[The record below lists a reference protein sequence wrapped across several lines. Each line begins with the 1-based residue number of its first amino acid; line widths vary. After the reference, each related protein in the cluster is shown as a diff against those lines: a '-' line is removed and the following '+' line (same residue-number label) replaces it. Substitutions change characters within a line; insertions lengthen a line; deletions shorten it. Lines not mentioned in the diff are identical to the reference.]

1 MLRYNIKSEAVMS
14 SSRVVVRFLGIAA
27 AAGLGSM
34 SALAQESDSAVLEEV
49 VVTADR
55 EQAETKGYQTR
66 RSASATKTDTPLEE
80 VPQAISVIPATV
92 LDDLDSP
99 RIEKALDYA
108 GGVARQ
114 NDFGGLT
121 MYEYSIRGLTTS
133 EFYKDGFSVN
143 RGYMNPQDPSNVERI
158 DVLKGP
164 ASSLYGRGDPGGT
177 INIVSKRPQNDQFA
191 RLDLSAGRWDRYRSS
206 LDVNTPLDDEGT
218 MLYRMNLAVEDN
230 KSFRDYRSS
239 ERQFFAPAFSWE
251 LTPQT
256 RLLVQAEVIRSSQVF
271 DRGVVAP
278 NDRLG
283 SVARSDFFGEP
294 RDGEIDNNNE
304 SLQAEIE
311 HDLNASWTVRL
322 ASHYKQGRLS
332 GGATEASRLLDDGRT
347 LNREYRYRAY
357 DWQDSIT
364 QLELRGQVYTG
375 DIEHN
380 LLIGTEYERYAKN
393 EAVLRTPATS
403 AIDIFE
409 PVYGQP
415 RLPFS
420 VGPGGRSTE
429 RHELV
434 YSRSLNLQDQMRF
447 SEKLFGVIGARY
459 DHYEHRLDN
468 EVAGT
473 RVEQTHEKIT
483 PRIGAL
489 YQFTPEV
496 AVFANASQSF
506 KPNTGAPRPGTG
518 TSFDPEEGVGY
529 EAGFKFDLLD
539 SRLGMTIAAFHLTKE
554 NVLTADPLDSTYQI
568 AAGEV
573 RSRGIDLQLTGQ
585 LTDEV
590 RVIGAYAYVD
600 AEVTEDNTLARGSR
614 LLNVPKHSGSLLG
627 VYEFLD
633 GSLRG
638 LELGGGINYVGN
650 RSGNVADSG
659 FELPGYTTVD
669 LLARYK
675 ATQDLTVGVNLN
687 NAFDRTYYERSYS
700 NLWVM
705 PGEPRNLSL
714 SLSLNL

>member
-1 MLRYNIKSEAVMS
+1 MS
-14 SSRVVVRFLGIAA
+14 SKRGVAKLLGIAA

-34 SALAQESDSAVLEEV
+34 PVLAQESGSAVLEEV

-55 EQAETKGYQTR
+55 EQSEVDGYRTR
-66 RSASATKTDTPLEE
+66 RSASATKTDTPLGE
-80 VPQAISVIPATV
+80 VPQAVSVIPASV
-92 LDDLDSP
+92 LEDLDSP
-99 RIEKALDYA
+99 RIEKTLDYA

-143 RGYMNPQDPSNVERI
+143 RGYMNPQDPSNVDRI

-191 RLDLSAGRWDRYRSS
+191 RIDLSAGRWDRYRGS
-206 LDVNTPLDDEGT
+206 LDVNTPLDDEGK
-218 MLYRMNLAVEDN
+218 MLYRMNLAVEDSN
-230 KSFRDYRSS
+230 SFRDYRSG
-239 ERQFFAPAFSWE
+239 ERQFLAPSFSWE
-251 LTPQT
+251 LTPRT
-256 RLLVQAEVIRSSQVF
+256 RLLVQAEVIRNSQVF

-278 NDRLG
+278 NDHLG
-283 SVARSDFFGEP
+283 SVSRSDFVGEP
-294 RDGEIDNNNE
+294 GDGEIDNNNE
-304 SLQAEIE
+304 SLQAELE

-332 GGATEASRLLDDGRT
+332 GGATEASTLAADGRT
-347 LNREYRYRAY
+347 LNREYRYRDY
-357 DWQDSIT
+357 DWKDSIT
-364 QLELRGQVYTG
+364 QLELRGLVYTG

-380 LLIGTEYERYAKN
+380 LLIGTEYERYAKA
-393 EAVLRTPATS
+393 EQVLRTRPIS
-403 AIDIFE
+403 QIDIYE

-415 RLPFS
+415 RQPFS
-420 VGPGGRSTE
+420 VGPGGRSTD

-459 DHYEHRLDN
+459 DHFEHRLDN
-468 EVAGT
+468 EVSGT
-473 RVEQTHEKIT
+473 RVEQTHEKVT

-529 EAGFKFDLLD
+529 EAGFKLDLLD
-539 SRLGMTIAAFHLTKE
+539 NRLGMTIAAFHLTKE
-554 NVLTADPLDSTYQI
+554 NVLTADPVDSAYQI

-573 RSRGIDLQLTGQ
+573 RSRGIDLQVTGQ
-585 LTDEV
+585 LTDAI

-614 LLNVPKHSGSLLG
+614 LLNVPEHSGSVLG

-633 GSLRG
+633 GGLRG
-638 LELGGGINYVGN
+638 LELGGGVNYVGD

-675 ATQDLTVGVNLN
+675 ATEDLTLGVNLN

-700 NLWVM
+700 NVWVM

>member
-1 MLRYNIKSEAVMS
+1 MSRCRVPTRYI
-14 SSRVVVRFLGIAA
+14 GIAA
-27 AAGLGSM
+27 VTGLAS
-34 SALAQESDSAVLEEV
+34 LPTFAQENDTTVLDDV
-49 VVTADR
+49 FVMADQDGEGVR
-55 EQAETKGYQTR
+55 RYQAR
-66 RSASATKTDTPLEE
+66 RSGSATKTDTPLDE
-80 VPQAISVIPATV
+80 VPQAVSVIPATV
-92 LDDLDSP
+92 LDDLRSP

-177 INIVSKRPQNDQFA
+177 INIVSKRPQNDRFA
-191 RLDLSAGRWDRYRSS
+191 RLDLSAVRWDRYRSS
-206 LDVNTPLDDEGT
+206 LDVNTLLDDEGT

-251 LTPQT
+251 LSPQT

-278 NDRLG
+278 NDHLG
-283 SVARSDFFGEP
+283 SVSRSDFFGEP
-294 RDGEIDNNNE
+294 GDGEIDNNNE

-322 ASHYKQGRLS
+322 ASHYKQGRLN
-332 GGATEASRLLDDGRT
+332 GGATEASFLADDART
-347 LNREYRYRAY
+347 LNREYRYRDF

-364 QLELRGQVYTG
+364 QLELRGLVYTG

-380 LLIGTEYERYAKN
+380 LLIGTEYERYAKD
-393 EAVLRTPATS
+393 ERLMRTRPIST
-403 AIDIFE
+403 IDIRE

-415 RLPFS
+415 RPPFS
-420 VGPGGRSTE
+420 VGPGGRSTD

-434 YSRSLNLQDQMRF
+434 HSRSLNLQDQMRL

-468 EVAGT
+468 EVTGKRT
-473 RVEQTHEKIT
+473 EQTHEKIT

-489 YQFTPEV
+489 YQLTPEV
-496 AVFANASQSF
+496 GVFANASQSF

-539 SRLGMTIAAFHLTKE
+539 SRLGMTVAAFHLTKE
-554 NVLTADPLDSTYQI
+554 NVLTADPADSTYQI

-573 RSRGIDLQLTGQ
+573 RSRGLDLQLTGQ

-600 AEVTEDNTLARGSR
+600 AEVTKDNTLASGSR
-614 LLNVPKHSGSLLG
+614 LLNVPEHSGSLLG

-633 GSLRG
+633 GGLKG
-638 LELGGGINYVGN
+638 LELGGGVNYVGD

-675 ATQDLTVGVNLN
+675 ATQDLTLGVNLN

-700 NLWVM
+700 NVWVM

>member
-1 MLRYNIKSEAVMS
+1 MSRCRVPTRYI
-14 SSRVVVRFLGIAA
+14 GIAA
-27 AAGLGSM
+27 VTGLAS
-34 SALAQESDSAVLEEV
+34 LPTFAQENDTTVLDDV
-49 VVTADR
+49 FVMADQDGEGVR
-55 EQAETKGYQTR
+55 RYQAR
-66 RSASATKTDTPLEE
+66 RSGSATKTDTPLDE
-80 VPQAISVIPATV
+80 VPQAVSVIPATV
-92 LDDLDSP
+92 LDDLRSP

-177 INIVSKRPQNDQFA
+177 INIVSKRPQNDRFA

-206 LDVNTPLDDEGT
+206 LDVNTLLDDEGT
-218 MLYRMNLAVEDN
+218 MLYRLNLAVEDN

-251 LTPQT
+251 LSPQT

-278 NDRLG
+278 NDHLG
-283 SVARSDFFGEP
+283 SVSRSDFFGEP
-294 RDGEIDNNNE
+294 DDGEIDNNNE

-322 ASHYKQGRLS
+322 ASHYKQGRLN
-332 GGATEASRLLDDGRT
+332 GGATEASFLADEART
-347 LNREYRYRAY
+347 LNREYRYRDF

-364 QLELRGQVYTG
+364 QLELRGLVYTG

-380 LLIGTEYERYAKN
+380 LLIGTEYERYAKD
-393 EAVLRTPATS
+393 ERLMRTRPIST
-403 AIDIFE
+403 IDIRE

-415 RLPFS
+415 RPPFS
-420 VGPGGRSTE
+420 VGPGGRSTD

-434 YSRSLNLQDQMRF
+434 HSRSLNLQDQMRL

-468 EVAGT
+468 EVTGT
-473 RVEQTHEKIT
+473 RTEQTHEKIT

-489 YQFTPEV
+489 YQLTPEV
-496 AVFANASQSF
+496 GVFANASQSF

-539 SRLGMTIAAFHLTKE
+539 SRLGMTVAAFHLTKE
-554 NVLTADPLDSTYQI
+554 NVLTADPADSSYQI

-573 RSRGIDLQLTGQ
+573 RSRGLDLQLTGQ

-600 AEVTEDNTLARGSR
+600 AEVTKDNTLASGSR
-614 LLNVPKHSGSLLG
+614 LLNVPEHSGSLLG

-633 GSLRG
+633 GGLKG
-638 LELGGGINYVGN
+638 LELGGGVNYVGD

-675 ATQDLTVGVNLN
+675 ATQDLTLGVNLN

-700 NLWVM
+700 NVWVM
-705 PGEPRNLSL
+705 PGAPRNLSL

>member
-1 MLRYNIKSEAVMS
+1 
-14 SSRVVVRFLGIAA
+14 
-27 AAGLGSM
+27 M
-34 SALAQESDSAVLEEV
+34 SAFAQESDSAVLEEV

-55 EQAETKGYQTR
+55 EQVEAEGYRTR

-80 VPQAISVIPATV
+80 VPQAVSVIPATV
-92 LDDLDSP
+92 LEDLDSP

-191 RLDLSAGRWDRYRSS
+191 RLDLSAGRWDRYRGS
-206 LDVNTPLDDEGT
+206 LDVNTPLDDAGT
-218 MLYRMNLAVEDN
+218 MLCRMNLAVEDN

-278 NDRLG
+278 NDHLG
-283 SVARSDFFGEP
+283 SVSRSDFFGEP

-332 GGATEASRLLDDGRT
+332 GGATEASTLAADART
-347 LNREYRYRAY
+347 LNRFYRYRDY

-393 EAVLRTPATS
+393 EAVLRTPAS
-403 AIDIFE
+403 SQIDIYE

-420 VGPGGRSTE
+420 AGTD

-434 YSRSLNLQDQMRF
+434 YSHSLNLQDQMRF

-473 RVEQTHEKIT
+473 RVEQTHEKVT

-489 YQFTPEV
+489 YQLTPEV
-496 AVFANASQSF
+496 GVFANASQSF

-554 NVLTADPLDSTYQI
+554 NVLTADPVDSTYQI

-614 LLNVPKHSGSLLG
+614 LLNVPEHSGSLLG

-633 GSLRG
+633 GGLRG
-638 LELGGGINYVGN
+638 LELGGGVNYVGD

-659 FELPGYTTVD
+659 FELPAYTTVD

-675 ATQDLTVGVNLN
+675 ATQDLTLGVNLN
-687 NAFDRTYYERSYS
+687 NALDRTYYERSYS
-700 NLWVM
+700 NVWVM
-705 PGEPRNLSL
+705 PGEPRNLSV
-714 SLSLNL
+714 SLSLDL

>member
-1 MLRYNIKSEAVMS
+1 MSRCRVPTRYI
-14 SSRVVVRFLGIAA
+14 GIAA
-27 AAGLGSM
+27 VTGLAS
-34 SALAQESDSAVLEEV
+34 LPTFAQENDTTVLDDV
-49 VVTADR
+49 FVMADQDGEGVR
-55 EQAETKGYQTR
+55 RYQAR
-66 RSASATKTDTPLEE
+66 RSGSATKTDTPLDE
-80 VPQAISVIPATV
+80 VPQAVSVIPATV
-92 LDDLDSP
+92 LDDLRSP

-177 INIVSKRPQNDQFA
+177 INIVSKRPQNDRFA

-206 LDVNTPLDDEGT
+206 LDVNTLLDDEGT

-251 LTPQT
+251 LSPQT

-278 NDRLG
+278 NDHLG
-283 SVARSDFFGEP
+283 SVSRSDFFGEP
-294 RDGEIDNNNE
+294 DDGEIDNNNE

-322 ASHYKQGRLS
+322 ASHYKQGRLN
-332 GGATEASRLLDDGRT
+332 GGATEASFLADDART
-347 LNREYRYRAY
+347 LNREYRYRDF

-364 QLELRGQVYTG
+364 QLELRGLVYTG

-380 LLIGTEYERYAKN
+380 LLIGTEYERYAKD
-393 EAVLRTPATS
+393 ERLMRTRPIST
-403 AIDIFE
+403 IDIRE

-415 RLPFS
+415 RPLFS
-420 VGPGGRSTE
+420 VGPGGRSTD

-434 YSRSLNLQDQMRF
+434 HSRSLNLQDQMRL

-468 EVAGT
+468 EVTGT
-473 RVEQTHEKIT
+473 RTEQTHEKIT

-489 YQFTPEV
+489 YQLTPEV
-496 AVFANASQSF
+496 GVFANASQSF

-539 SRLGMTIAAFHLTKE
+539 SRLGMTVAAFHLTKE
-554 NVLTADPLDSTYQI
+554 NVLTADPADSTYQI

-600 AEVTEDNTLARGSR
+600 AEVTKDNTLASGSR
-614 LLNVPKHSGSLLG
+614 LLNVPEHSGSLLG

-633 GSLRG
+633 GGLKG
-638 LELGGGINYVGN
+638 LELGGGVNYVGD

-675 ATQDLTVGVNLN
+675 ATQDLTLGVNLN

-700 NLWVM
+700 NVWVM

>member
-1 MLRYNIKSEAVMS
+1 MSRCRVPTRYI
-14 SSRVVVRFLGIAA
+14 GIAA
-27 AAGLGSM
+27 VTGLAS
-34 SALAQESDSAVLEEV
+34 LPTFAQENDTTVLDDV
-49 VVTADR
+49 FVMADQDGEGVR
-55 EQAETKGYQTR
+55 RYQAR
-66 RSASATKTDTPLEE
+66 RSGSATKTDTPLDE
-80 VPQAISVIPATV
+80 VPQAVSVIPATV
-92 LDDLDSP
+92 LDDLRSP

-177 INIVSKRPQNDQFA
+177 INIVSKRPQNDRFA

-206 LDVNTPLDDEGT
+206 LDVNTLLDDEGT

-251 LTPQT
+251 LSPQT

-278 NDRLG
+278 NDHLG
-283 SVARSDFFGEP
+283 SVSRSDFFGEP
-294 RDGEIDNNNE
+294 DDGEIDNNNE

-311 HDLNASWTVRL
+311 QDLNASWTVRL
-322 ASHYKQGRLS
+322 ASHYKQGRLN
-332 GGATEASRLLDDGRT
+332 GGATEASFLADDART
-347 LNREYRYRAY
+347 LNREYRYRDF

-364 QLELRGQVYTG
+364 QLELRGLVYTG

-380 LLIGTEYERYAKN
+380 LLIGTEYERYAKD
-393 EAVLRTPATS
+393 ERLMRTRPIST
-403 AIDIFE
+403 IDIRE

-415 RLPFS
+415 RPPFS
-420 VGPGGRSTE
+420 VGPGGRSTD

-434 YSRSLNLQDQMRF
+434 HSRSLNLQDQMRL

-468 EVAGT
+468 EVTGT
-473 RVEQTHEKIT
+473 RTEQTHEKIT

-489 YQFTPEV
+489 YQLTPEV
-496 AVFANASQSF
+496 GVFANASQSF

-539 SRLGMTIAAFHLTKE
+539 SRLGMTVAAFHLTKE
-554 NVLTADPLDSTYQI
+554 NVLTADPADSTYQI

-573 RSRGIDLQLTGQ
+573 RSRGLDLQLTGQ

-600 AEVTEDNTLARGSR
+600 AEVTKDNTLASGSR
-614 LLNVPKHSGSLLG
+614 LLNVPEHSGSLLG

-633 GSLRG
+633 GGLKG
-638 LELGGGINYVGN
+638 LELGGGVNYVGD

-675 ATQDLTVGVNLN
+675 ATQDLTLGANLN

-700 NLWVM
+700 NVWVM

>member
-1 MLRYNIKSEAVMS
+1 MSRCRVPTRYI
-14 SSRVVVRFLGIAA
+14 GIAA
-27 AAGLGSM
+27 VTGLAS
-34 SALAQESDSAVLEEV
+34 LPTFAQENDTTVLDDV
-49 VVTADR
+49 FVMADQDGEGVR
-55 EQAETKGYQTR
+55 RYQAR
-66 RSASATKTDTPLEE
+66 RSGSATKTDTPLDE
-80 VPQAISVIPATV
+80 VPQAVSVIPATV
-92 LDDLDSP
+92 LDDLRSP

-133 EFYKDGFSVN
+133 EFYEDGFSVN

-177 INIVSKRPQNDQFA
+177 INIVSKRPQNDRFA
-191 RLDLSAGRWDRYRSS
+191 RLDLSAVRWDRYRSS
-206 LDVNTPLDDEGT
+206 LDVNTLLDDEGT

-251 LTPQT
+251 LSPQT

-278 NDRLG
+278 NDHLG
-283 SVARSDFFGEP
+283 SVSRSDFFGEP
-294 RDGEIDNNNE
+294 GDGEIDNNNE

-311 HDLNASWTVRL
+311 QDLNASWTVRL
-322 ASHYKQGRLS
+322 ASHYKQGRLN
-332 GGATEASRLLDDGRT
+332 GGATEASFLADDART
-347 LNREYRYRAY
+347 LNREYRYRDF

-364 QLELRGQVYTG
+364 QLELRGLVYTG

-380 LLIGTEYERYAKN
+380 LLIGTEYERYAKD
-393 EAVLRTPATS
+393 ERLMRTRPIST
-403 AIDIFE
+403 IDIRE

-415 RLPFS
+415 RPPFS
-420 VGPGGRSTE
+420 VGPGGRSTD

-434 YSRSLNLQDQMRF
+434 HSRSLNLQDQMRL

-468 EVAGT
+468 EVTGT
-473 RVEQTHEKIT
+473 RTEQTHEKIT

-489 YQFTPEV
+489 YQLTPEV
-496 AVFANASQSF
+496 GVFANASQSF

-539 SRLGMTIAAFHLTKE
+539 SRLGMTVAAFHLTKE
-554 NVLTADPLDSTYQI
+554 NVLTADPADSTYQI

-600 AEVTEDNTLARGSR
+600 AEVTKDNTLASGSR
-614 LLNVPKHSGSLLG
+614 LLNVPEHSGSLLG

-633 GSLRG
+633 GGLKG
-638 LELGGGINYVGN
+638 LELGGGVNYVGD

-675 ATQDLTVGVNLN
+675 ATQDLTLGANLN

-700 NLWVM
+700 NVWVM

>member
-1 MLRYNIKSEAVMS
+1 MSRCRVPTRYI
-14 SSRVVVRFLGIAA
+14 GIAA
-27 AAGLGSM
+27 VTGLAS
-34 SALAQESDSAVLEEV
+34 LPTFAQENDTTVLDDV
-49 VVTADR
+49 FVMADQDGEGVR
-55 EQAETKGYQTR
+55 RYQAR
-66 RSASATKTDTPLEE
+66 RSGSATKTDTPLDE
-80 VPQAISVIPATV
+80 VPQAVSVIPATV
-92 LDDLDSP
+92 LDDLRSP

-133 EFYKDGFSVN
+133 EFYEDGFSVN

-177 INIVSKRPQNDQFA
+177 INIVSKRPQNDRFA

-251 LTPQT
+251 LSPQT

-278 NDRLG
+278 NDHLG
-283 SVARSDFFGEP
+283 SVSRSDFFGEP
-294 RDGEIDNNNE
+294 GDGEIDNNNE

-322 ASHYKQGRLS
+322 ASHYKQGRLN
-332 GGATEASRLLDDGRT
+332 GGATEASFLADDART
-347 LNREYRYRAY
+347 LNREYRYRDF

-364 QLELRGQVYTG
+364 QLELRGLVYTG

-380 LLIGTEYERYAKN
+380 LLIGTEYERYAKD
-393 EAVLRTPATS
+393 ERLMRTRPIST
-403 AIDIFE
+403 IDIRA

-415 RLPFS
+415 RPPFS
-420 VGPGGRSTE
+420 VGPGGRSTD

-434 YSRSLNLQDQMRF
+434 HSRSLNLQDQMRL

-468 EVAGT
+468 EVTGT
-473 RVEQTHEKIT
+473 RTEQTHEKIT

-489 YQFTPEV
+489 YQLTPEV
-496 AVFANASQSF
+496 GVFANASQSF

-539 SRLGMTIAAFHLTKE
+539 GRLGMTVAAFHLTKE
-554 NVLTADPLDSTYQI
+554 NVLTADPADSTYQI

-573 RSRGIDLQLTGQ
+573 RSRGLDLQLTGQ

-600 AEVTEDNTLARGSR
+600 AEVTKDNTLASGSR
-614 LLNVPKHSGSLLG
+614 LLNVPEHSGSLLG

-633 GSLRG
+633 GGLKG
-638 LELGGGINYVGN
+638 LELGGGVNYVGD

-675 ATQDLTVGVNLN
+675 ATQDLTLGVNLN

-700 NLWVM
+700 NVWVM

>member
-1 MLRYNIKSEAVMS
+1 MSRCRVPTRYI
-14 SSRVVVRFLGIAA
+14 GIAA
-27 AAGLGSM
+27 VTGLAS
-34 SALAQESDSAVLEEV
+34 LPTFAQENDTTVLDDV
-49 VVTADR
+49 FVMADQDGEGVR
-55 EQAETKGYQTR
+55 RYQAR
-66 RSASATKTDTPLEE
+66 RSGSATKTDTPLDE
-80 VPQAISVIPATV
+80 VPQAVSVIPATV
-92 LDDLDSP
+92 LDDLRSP

-177 INIVSKRPQNDQFA
+177 INIVSKRPQNDRFA

-206 LDVNTPLDDEGT
+206 LDVNTLLDDEGT

-251 LTPQT
+251 LSPQT

-278 NDRLG
+278 NDHLG
-283 SVARSDFFGEP
+283 SVSRSDFFGEP
-294 RDGEIDNNNE
+294 DDGEIDNNNE

-311 HDLNASWTVRL
+311 QDLNASWTVRL
-322 ASHYKQGRLS
+322 ASHYKQGRLN
-332 GGATEASRLLDDGRT
+332 GGATEASFLADDART
-347 LNREYRYRAY
+347 LNREYRYRDF

-364 QLELRGQVYTG
+364 QLELRGLVYTG

-380 LLIGTEYERYAKN
+380 LLIGTEYERYAKD
-393 EAVLRTPATS
+393 ERLMRTRPIST
-403 AIDIFE
+403 IDIRE

-415 RLPFS
+415 RPLFS
-420 VGPGGRSTE
+420 VGPGGRSTD

-434 YSRSLNLQDQMRF
+434 HSRSLNLQDQMRL

-468 EVAGT
+468 EVTGT
-473 RVEQTHEKIT
+473 RTEQTHEKIT

-489 YQFTPEV
+489 YQLTPEV
-496 AVFANASQSF
+496 GVFANASQSF

-539 SRLGMTIAAFHLTKE
+539 SRLGMTVAAFHLTKE
-554 NVLTADPLDSTYQI
+554 NVLTADPADSTYQI

-600 AEVTEDNTLARGSR
+600 AEVTKDNTLASGSR
-614 LLNVPKHSGSLLG
+614 LLNVPEHSGSLLG

-633 GSLRG
+633 GGLKG
-638 LELGGGINYVGN
+638 LELGGGVNYVGD

-675 ATQDLTVGVNLN
+675 ATQDLTLGVNLN

-700 NLWVM
+700 NVWVM

>member
-1 MLRYNIKSEAVMS
+1 MSRCRVPTRYI
-14 SSRVVVRFLGIAA
+14 GIAA
-27 AAGLGSM
+27 VTGLAS
-34 SALAQESDSAVLEEV
+34 LPTFAQENDTTVLDDV
-49 VVTADR
+49 FVMADQDGEGVR
-55 EQAETKGYQTR
+55 RYQAR
-66 RSASATKTDTPLEE
+66 RSGSATKTDTPLDE
-80 VPQAISVIPATV
+80 VPQAVSVIPATV
-92 LDDLDSP
+92 LDDLRSP

-177 INIVSKRPQNDQFA
+177 INIVSKRPQNDRFA

-251 LTPQT
+251 LSPQT

-278 NDRLG
+278 NDHLG
-283 SVARSDFFGEP
+283 SVSRSDFFGEP
-294 RDGEIDNNNE
+294 DDGEIDNNNE

-322 ASHYKQGRLS
+322 ASHYKQGRLN
-332 GGATEASRLLDDGRT
+332 GGATEASFLADDART
-347 LNREYRYRAY
+347 LNREYRYRDF

-364 QLELRGQVYTG
+364 QLELRGLVYTG

-380 LLIGTEYERYAKN
+380 LLIGTEYERYAKD
-393 EAVLRTPATS
+393 ERLMRTRPIST
-403 AIDIFE
+403 IDIRA

-415 RLPFS
+415 RPPFS
-420 VGPGGRSTE
+420 VGPGGRSTD

-434 YSRSLNLQDQMRF
+434 HSRSLNLQDQMRL

-468 EVAGT
+468 EVTGT
-473 RVEQTHEKIT
+473 RTEQTHEKIT

-489 YQFTPEV
+489 YQLTPEV
-496 AVFANASQSF
+496 GVFANASQSF

-539 SRLGMTIAAFHLTKE
+539 SRLGMTVAAFHLTKE
-554 NVLTADPLDSTYQI
+554 NVLTADPADSTYQI

-600 AEVTEDNTLARGSR
+600 AEVTKDNTLASGSR
-614 LLNVPKHSGSLLG
+614 LLNVPEHSGSLLG

-633 GSLRG
+633 GGLKG
-638 LELGGGINYVGN
+638 LELGGGVNYVGD

-675 ATQDLTVGVNLN
+675 ATQDLTLGVNLN

-700 NLWVM
+700 NVWVM

>member
-1 MLRYNIKSEAVMS
+1 MSRCRVPTRYI
-14 SSRVVVRFLGIAA
+14 GIAA
-27 AAGLGSM
+27 VTGLAS
-34 SALAQESDSAVLEEV
+34 LPTFAQENDTTVLDDV
-49 VVTADR
+49 FVMADQDGEGVR
-55 EQAETKGYQTR
+55 RYQAR
-66 RSASATKTDTPLEE
+66 RSGSATKTDTPLDE
-80 VPQAISVIPATV
+80 VPQAVSVIPATV
-92 LDDLDSP
+92 LDDLRSP

-143 RGYMNPQDPSNVERI
+143 RGYMNPQDLSNVERI

-206 LDVNTPLDDEGT
+206 LDVNTPLNDEGT

-251 LTPQT
+251 LSPQT

-278 NDRLG
+278 NDHLG
-283 SVARSDFFGEP
+283 SVSRSDFFGEP
-294 RDGEIDNNNE
+294 GDGEIDNNNE

-322 ASHYKQGRLS
+322 ASHYKQGRLN
-332 GGATEASRLLDDGRT
+332 GGATEASFLADEART
-347 LNREYRYRAY
+347 LNREYRYRDF

-364 QLELRGQVYTG
+364 QLELSGLVYTG

-380 LLIGTEYERYAKN
+380 LLIGTEYERYAKD
-393 EAVLRTPATS
+393 ERLMRTRPIST
-403 AIDIFE
+403 IDIRE

-415 RLPFS
+415 RPPFS
-420 VGPGGRSTE
+420 VGPGGRSTD

-434 YSRSLNLQDQMRF
+434 HSRSLNLQDQMRL

-468 EVAGT
+468 EVTGT
-473 RVEQTHEKIT
+473 RTEQTHEKIT

-489 YQFTPEV
+489 YQLTPEV
-496 AVFANASQSF
+496 GVFANASQSF

-539 SRLGMTIAAFHLTKE
+539 SRLGMTVAAFHLTKE
-554 NVLTADPLDSTYQI
+554 NVLTADPADSTYQI

-600 AEVTEDNTLARGSR
+600 AEVTKDNTLASGSR
-614 LLNVPKHSGSLLG
+614 LLNVPEHSGSLLG

-633 GSLRG
+633 GG
-638 LELGGGINYVGN
+638 LKGLQLGGGVNYVGD

-675 ATQDLTVGVNLN
+675 ATQDVTLGVNLN

-700 NLWVM
+700 NVWVM

>member
-1 MLRYNIKSEAVMS
+1 MRK
-14 SSRVVVRFLGIAA
+14 RVSTGFIGMAA
-27 AAGLGSM
+27 MTGLAAM
-34 SALAQESDSAVLEEV
+34 PAWAQEAETTVLEEV

-55 EQAETKGYQTR
+55 EDDEARGYRTR
-66 RSASATKTDTPLEE
+66 RSASATKTDSPLEE
-80 VPQAISVIPATV
+80 VPQAVSVIPATV
-92 LDDLDSP
+92 LDDLGSP

-177 INIVSKRPQNDQFA
+177 INIVSKRPEYDRFA

-206 LDVNTPLDDEGT
+206 LDVNTPLDEDGKV
-218 MLYRMNLAVEDN
+218 LYRMNLAVEDN
-230 KSFRDYRSS
+230 KSFRNYRSG
-239 ERQFFAPAFSWE
+239 ERQFIAPAFSWE
-251 LTPQT
+251 LSPQT

-278 NDRLG
+278 NDHLG
-283 SVARSDFFGEP
+283 SVSRSDFFGEP
-294 RDGEIDNNNE
+294 GDGEIDNNNE

-311 HDLNASWTVRL
+311 HDLNTNWTVRL
-322 ASHYKQGRLS
+322 ASHYKQGRLN
-332 GGATEASRLLDDGRT
+332 GGATEASTLAADGRT
-347 LNREYRYRAY
+347 LNREYRYRDF

-364 QLELRGQVYTG
+364 QLELRGLVYTG
-375 DIEHN
+375 SVEHN
-380 LLIGTEYERYAKN
+380 LLIGTEYERYAKS
-393 EAVLRTPATS
+393 EQLLRSQPIS
-403 AIDIFE
+403 QIDIYQ

-415 RLPFS
+415 RPPFS
-420 VGPGGRSTE
+420 IGPGGRSTD

-434 YSRSLNLQDQMRF
+434 HSRSLNLQDQMRF
-447 SEKLFGVIGARY
+447 TEKLFGVIGARY

-468 EVAGT
+468 EINGKRT
-473 RVEQTHEKIT
+473 EQTHEKVT

-489 YQFTPEV
+489 YQFIPEV
-496 AVFANASQSF
+496 GVFANASQSF
-506 KPNTGAPRPGTG
+506 KPNSGADAANRP
-518 TSFDPEEGVGY
+518 FDPEEGVGY
-529 EAGFKFDLLD
+529 EAGLKLDLLD

-554 NVLTADPLDSTYQI
+554 NVLTANPADTSSQI

-585 LTDEV
+585 ITDEI
-590 RVIGAYAYVD
+590 RLIGAYAYVD
-600 AEVTEDNTLARGSR
+600 AEVTKDNTIERGSR
-614 LLNVPKHSGSLLG
+614 LLNVPEHSGSLLG

-633 GSLRG
+633 GGLQG
-638 LELGGGINYVGN
+638 LELGGGVNYVGD
-650 RSGNVADSG
+650 RSGNVSDSG

-675 ATQDLTVGVNLN
+675 ATPDLTLGVNLN

-700 NLWVM
+700 SVWVM
-705 PGEPRNLSL
+705 PGDPRNLSL

>member
-1 MLRYNIKSEAVMS
+1 MSRCRVPTRYI
-14 SSRVVVRFLGIAA
+14 GIAA
-27 AAGLGSM
+27 VTGLAS
-34 SALAQESDSAVLEEV
+34 LPTFAQENDTTVLDDV
-49 VVTADR
+49 FVMADQDGEGVR
-55 EQAETKGYQTR
+55 RYQAR
-66 RSASATKTDTPLEE
+66 RSGSATKTDTPLDE
-80 VPQAISVIPATV
+80 VPQAVSVIPATV
-92 LDDLDSP
+92 LDDLRSP

-177 INIVSKRPQNDQFA
+177 INIVSKRPQNDRFA

-206 LDVNTPLDDEGT
+206 LDVNTLLDDEGT

-251 LTPQT
+251 LSPQT

-278 NDRLG
+278 NDHLG
-283 SVARSDFFGEP
+283 SVSRSDFFGEP
-294 RDGEIDNNNE
+294 DDGEIDNNNE

-311 HDLNASWTVRL
+311 QDLNASWTVRL
-322 ASHYKQGRLS
+322 ASHYKQGRLN
-332 GGATEASRLLDDGRT
+332 GGATEASFLADEART
-347 LNREYRYRAY
+347 LNREYRYRDF

-364 QLELRGQVYTG
+364 QLELRGLVYTG

-380 LLIGTEYERYAKN
+380 LLIGTEYERYAKD
-393 EAVLRTPATS
+393 ERLMRTRPIST
-403 AIDIFE
+403 IDIRE

-415 RLPFS
+415 RPPFS
-420 VGPGGRSTE
+420 VGPGGRSTD

-434 YSRSLNLQDQMRF
+434 HSRSLNLQDQMRL

-468 EVAGT
+468 EVTGT
-473 RVEQTHEKIT
+473 RTEQTHEKIT

-489 YQFTPEV
+489 YQLTPEV
-496 AVFANASQSF
+496 GVFANASQSF

-539 SRLGMTIAAFHLTKE
+539 SRLGMTVAAFHLTKE
-554 NVLTADPLDSTYQI
+554 NVLTADPADSTYQI

-600 AEVTEDNTLARGSR
+600 AEVTKDNTLASGSR
-614 LLNVPKHSGSLLG
+614 LLNVPEHSGSLLG

-633 GSLRG
+633 GGLKG
-638 LELGGGINYVGN
+638 LELGGGVNYVGD

-675 ATQDLTVGVNLN
+675 ATQDLTLGVNLN

-700 NLWVM
+700 NVWVM

>member
-1 MLRYNIKSEAVMS
+1 MSRCRVPTRYI
-14 SSRVVVRFLGIAA
+14 GIAA
-27 AAGLGSM
+27 VTGLAS
-34 SALAQESDSAVLEEV
+34 LPTFAQENDTTVLDDV
-49 VVTADR
+49 FVMADQDGEGVR
-55 EQAETKGYQTR
+55 RYQAR
-66 RSASATKTDTPLEE
+66 RSGSATKTDTPLDE
-80 VPQAISVIPATV
+80 VPQAVSVIPATV
-92 LDDLDSP
+92 LDDLRSP

-177 INIVSKRPQNDQFA
+177 INIVSKRPQNDRFA

-206 LDVNTPLDDEGT
+206 LDVNTLLDDEGT

-251 LTPQT
+251 LSPQT

-278 NDRLG
+278 NDHLG
-283 SVARSDFFGEP
+283 SVSRSDFFGEP
-294 RDGEIDNNNE
+294 GDGEIDNNNE

-322 ASHYKQGRLS
+322 ASHYKQGRLN
-332 GGATEASRLLDDGRT
+332 GGATEASFLADDART
-347 LNREYRYRAY
+347 LNREYRYRDF

-364 QLELRGQVYTG
+364 QLELRGLVYTG

-380 LLIGTEYERYAKN
+380 LLIGTEYERYAKD
-393 EAVLRTPATS
+393 ERLMRTRPIST
-403 AIDIFE
+403 IDIRA

-415 RLPFS
+415 RPPFS
-420 VGPGGRSTE
+420 VGPGGRSTD

-434 YSRSLNLQDQMRF
+434 HSRSLNLQDQMRL

-468 EVAGT
+468 EVTGT
-473 RVEQTHEKIT
+473 RTEQTHEKIT

-489 YQFTPEV
+489 YQLTPEV
-496 AVFANASQSF
+496 GVFANASQSF

-539 SRLGMTIAAFHLTKE
+539 SRLGMTVAAFHLTKE
-554 NVLTADPLDSTYQI
+554 NVLTADPADSTYQI

-600 AEVTEDNTLARGSR
+600 AEVTKDNTLASGSR
-614 LLNVPKHSGSLLG
+614 LLNVPEHSGSLLG

-633 GSLRG
+633 GGLKG
-638 LELGGGINYVGN
+638 LELGGGVNYVGD

-675 ATQDLTVGVNLN
+675 ATQDLTLGVNLN

-700 NLWVM
+700 NVWVM

>member
-1 MLRYNIKSEAVMS
+1 MSRCRVPTRYI
-14 SSRVVVRFLGIAA
+14 GIAA
-27 AAGLGSM
+27 VTGLAS
-34 SALAQESDSAVLEEV
+34 LPTFAQENDTTVLDDV
-49 VVTADR
+49 FVMADQDGEGVR
-55 EQAETKGYQTR
+55 RYQAR
-66 RSASATKTDTPLEE
+66 RSGSATKTDTPLDE
-80 VPQAISVIPATV
+80 VPQAVSVIPATV
-92 LDDLDSP
+92 LDDLRSP

-177 INIVSKRPQNDQFA
+177 INIVSKRPQNDRFA

-206 LDVNTPLDDEGT
+206 LDVNTLLDDEGT

-251 LTPQT
+251 LSPQT

-278 NDRLG
+278 NDHLG
-283 SVARSDFFGEP
+283 SVSRSDFFGEP
-294 RDGEIDNNNE
+294 GDGEIDNNNE

-322 ASHYKQGRLS
+322 ASHYKQGRLN
-332 GGATEASRLLDDGRT
+332 GGATEASFLADEART
-347 LNREYRYRAY
+347 LNREYRYRDF

-364 QLELRGQVYTG
+364 QLELRGLVYTG

-380 LLIGTEYERYAKN
+380 LLIGTEYERYAKD
-393 EAVLRTPATS
+393 ERLMRTRPIST
-403 AIDIFE
+403 IDIRE

-415 RLPFS
+415 RPPFS
-420 VGPGGRSTE
+420 VGPGGRSTD

-434 YSRSLNLQDQMRF
+434 HSRSLNLQDQMRL

-468 EVAGT
+468 EVTGT
-473 RVEQTHEKIT
+473 RTEQTHEKIT

-489 YQFTPEV
+489 YQLTPEV
-496 AVFANASQSF
+496 GVFANASQSF

-539 SRLGMTIAAFHLTKE
+539 SRLGMTVAAFHLTKE
-554 NVLTADPLDSTYQI
+554 NVLTADPADSTYQI

-573 RSRGIDLQLTGQ
+573 RSRGLDLQLTGQ

-600 AEVTEDNTLARGSR
+600 AEVTKDNTLASGSR
-614 LLNVPKHSGSLLG
+614 LLNVPEHSGSLLG

-633 GSLRG
+633 GGLKG
-638 LELGGGINYVGN
+638 LELGGGVNYVGD

-675 ATQDLTVGVNLN
+675 ATQDLTLGVNLN

-700 NLWVM
+700 NVWVM

>member
-1 MLRYNIKSEAVMS
+1 MSRCRVPTRYI
-14 SSRVVVRFLGIAA
+14 GIAA
-27 AAGLGSM
+27 VTGLAS
-34 SALAQESDSAVLEEV
+34 LPTFAQENDTTVLDDV
-49 VVTADR
+49 FVMADQDGEGVR
-55 EQAETKGYQTR
+55 RYQAR
-66 RSASATKTDTPLEE
+66 RSGSATKTDTPLDE
-80 VPQAISVIPATV
+80 VPQAVSVIPATV
-92 LDDLDSP
+92 LDDLRSP

-177 INIVSKRPQNDQFA
+177 INIVSKRPQNDRFA

-206 LDVNTPLDDEGT
+206 LDVNTLLDDEGT

-251 LTPQT
+251 LSPQT

-278 NDRLG
+278 NDHLG
-283 SVARSDFFGEP
+283 SVSRSDFFGEP
-294 RDGEIDNNNE
+294 DDGEIDNNNE

-311 HDLNASWTVRL
+311 QDLNASWTVRL
-322 ASHYKQGRLS
+322 ASHYKQGRLN
-332 GGATEASRLLDDGRT
+332 GGATEASFLADDART
-347 LNREYRYRAY
+347 LNREYRYRDF

-364 QLELRGQVYTG
+364 QLELRGLVYTG

-380 LLIGTEYERYAKN
+380 LLIGTEYERYAKD
-393 EAVLRTPATS
+393 ERLMRTRPIST
-403 AIDIFE
+403 IDIRE

-415 RLPFS
+415 RPPFS
-420 VGPGGRSTE
+420 VGPGGRSTD

-434 YSRSLNLQDQMRF
+434 HSRSLNLQDQMRL

-468 EVAGT
+468 EVTGKRT
-473 RVEQTHEKIT
+473 EQTHEKIT

-489 YQFTPEV
+489 YQLTPEV
-496 AVFANASQSF
+496 GVFANASQSF

-539 SRLGMTIAAFHLTKE
+539 SRLGMTVAAFHLTKE
-554 NVLTADPLDSTYQI
+554 NVLTADPADSTYQI

-573 RSRGIDLQLTGQ
+573 RSRGLDLQLTGQ

-600 AEVTEDNTLARGSR
+600 AEVTKDNTLASGSR
-614 LLNVPKHSGSLLG
+614 LLNVPEHSGSLLG

-633 GSLRG
+633 GGLKG
-638 LELGGGINYVGN
+638 LELGGGVNYVGD

-675 ATQDLTVGVNLN
+675 ATQDLTLGANLN

-700 NLWVM
+700 NVWVM
-705 PGEPRNLSL
+705 PGAPRNLSL

>member
-1 MLRYNIKSEAVMS
+1 MLRYNILLEVGMNS
-14 SSRVVVRFLGIAA
+14 SWVAARLFCIAA
-27 AAGLGSM
+27 AAGLSSL
-34 SALAQESDSAVLEEV
+34 SALAEESDSAVLEEV

-55 EQAETKGYQTR
+55 EQVEAEGYRTR

-80 VPQAISVIPATV
+80 VPQAVSVIPATV
-92 LDDLDSP
+92 LEDLDSP

-121 MYEYSIRGLTTS
+121 LYEYSIRGLTTS

-143 RGYMNPQDPSNVERI
+143 RGYINPQDPSNVERI

-177 INIVSKRPQNDQFA
+177 INIVSKRPLNDRFA

-206 LDVNTPLDDEGT
+206 LDVNTPLDDEGK
-218 MLYRMNLAVEDN
+218 MLYRMNLAVEDS

-239 ERQFFAPAFSWE
+239 EREFFAPAFSWE
-251 LTPQT
+251 LTPET

-283 SVARSDFFGEP
+283 SVSRSDFFGEP
-294 RDGEIDNNNE
+294 GDGEIDNNNE
-304 SLQAEIE
+304 SLQVEVE

-322 ASHYKQGRLS
+322 ASHYKQGRLN
-332 GGATEASRLLDDGRT
+332 GGATEASTLAADGRT
-347 LNREYRYRAY
+347 LNREYRYRDY

-364 QLELRGQVYTG
+364 QLELRGLVYTG

-380 LLIGTEYERYAKN
+380 LLIGTEYERFAKA
-393 EAVLRTPATS
+393 EEVLRTRPIS
-403 AIDIFE
+403 QIDIYE

-415 RLPFS
+415 RPPFS
-420 VGPGGRSTE
+420 VGPGGRSTH

-434 YSRSLNLQDQMRF
+434 HSRSLNLQDQMRF
-447 SEKLFGVIGARY
+447 SEKLFSVIGARY

-473 RVEQTHEKIT
+473 RVAQTHEKVT

-496 AVFANASQSF
+496 GVFANASQSF
-506 KPNTGAPRPGTG
+506 KPSAGAPRPGSG
-518 TSFDPEEGVGY
+518 ASFDPEEGVGY
-529 EAGFKFDLLD
+529 EAGLKFDLLD
-539 SRLGMTIAAFHLTKE
+539 SRLGLTVAAFHLTKE
-554 NVLTADPLDSTYQI
+554 NVLTADPVDAAYQI

-585 LTDEV
+585 LTDEI
-590 RVIGAYAYVD
+590 RVIGAYAFVD
-600 AEVTEDNTLARGSR
+600 AEVTEDNTLAPGSR
-614 LLNVPKHSGSLLG
+614 LLNVPEHSGSLLA
-627 VYEFLD
+627 VYEFLN
-633 GSLRG
+633 GGLQG
-638 LELGGGINYVGN
+638 LEFGGGLNYVGN

-659 FELPGYTTVD
+659 FELQDYTTVD

-675 ATQDLTVGVNLN
+675 ATQDLTLGVNLN

-700 NLWVM
+700 NVWVM
-705 PGEPRNLSL
+705 PGDPRNLSL

>member
-1 MLRYNIKSEAVMS
+1 MSRCRVPTRYI
-14 SSRVVVRFLGIAA
+14 GIAA
-27 AAGLGSM
+27 VTGLAS
-34 SALAQESDSAVLEEV
+34 LPTFAQENDTTVLDDV
-49 VVTADR
+49 FVMADQDGEGVR
-55 EQAETKGYQTR
+55 RYQAR
-66 RSASATKTDTPLEE
+66 RSGSATKTDTPLDE
-80 VPQAISVIPATV
+80 VPQAVSVIPATV
-92 LDDLDSP
+92 LDDLRSP

-177 INIVSKRPQNDQFA
+177 INIVSKRPQNDRFA

-206 LDVNTPLDDEGT
+206 LDVNTLLDDEGT

-251 LTPQT
+251 LSPQT

-278 NDRLG
+278 NDHLG
-283 SVARSDFFGEP
+283 SVSRSDFFGEP
-294 RDGEIDNNNE
+294 GDGEIDNNNE

-322 ASHYKQGRLS
+322 ASHYKQGRLN
-332 GGATEASRLLDDGRT
+332 GGATEASFLADEART
-347 LNREYRYRAY
+347 LNREYRYRDF

-364 QLELRGQVYTG
+364 QLELRGLVYTG

-380 LLIGTEYERYAKN
+380 LLIGTEYERYAKD
-393 EAVLRTPATS
+393 ERLMRTRPIST
-403 AIDIFE
+403 IDIRA

-415 RLPFS
+415 RPPFS
-420 VGPGGRSTE
+420 VGPGGRSTD

-434 YSRSLNLQDQMRF
+434 HSRSLNLQDQMRL

-468 EVAGT
+468 EVTGT
-473 RVEQTHEKIT
+473 RTEQTHEKIT

-489 YQFTPEV
+489 YQLTPEV
-496 AVFANASQSF
+496 GVFANASQSF

-539 SRLGMTIAAFHLTKE
+539 SRLGMTVAAFHLTKE
-554 NVLTADPLDSTYQI
+554 NVLTADPADSTYQI

-600 AEVTEDNTLARGSR
+600 AEVTKDNTLASGSR
-614 LLNVPKHSGSLLG
+614 LLNVPEHSGSLLG

-633 GSLRG
+633 GGLKG
-638 LELGGGINYVGN
+638 LELGGGVNYVGD

-675 ATQDLTVGVNLN
+675 ATQDLTLGANLN

-700 NLWVM
+700 NVWVM
-705 PGEPRNLSL
+705 PGAPRNLSL

>member
-1 MLRYNIKSEAVMS
+1 MADQDGEGVRRY
-14 SSRVVVRFLGIAA
+14 
-27 AAGLGSM
+27 
-34 SALAQESDSAVLEEV
+34 
-49 VVTADR
+49 
-55 EQAETKGYQTR
+55 QAR
-66 RSASATKTDTPLEE
+66 RSGSATKTDTPLDE
-80 VPQAISVIPATV
+80 VPQAVSVIPATV
-92 LDDLDSP
+92 LDDLRSP

-143 RGYMNPQDPSNVERI
+143 RGYMNPQDPSNVQRI

-177 INIVSKRPQNDQFA
+177 INIVSKRPQNDRFA

-206 LDVNTPLDDEGT
+206 LDVNTLLDDEGT

-251 LTPQT
+251 LSPQT

-278 NDRLG
+278 NDHLG
-283 SVARSDFFGEP
+283 SVSRSDFFGEP
-294 RDGEIDNNNE
+294 GDGEIDNNNE

-322 ASHYKQGRLS
+322 ASHYKQGRLN
-332 GGATEASRLLDDGRT
+332 GGATEASFLADDART
-347 LNREYRYRAY
+347 LNREYRYRDF

-364 QLELRGQVYTG
+364 QLELRGLVYTG

-380 LLIGTEYERYAKN
+380 LLIGTEYERYAKD
-393 EAVLRTPATS
+393 ERLMRTRPIST
-403 AIDIFE
+403 IDIPE

-415 RLPFS
+415 RPLFS
-420 VGPGGRSTE
+420 VGPGGRSTD

-434 YSRSLNLQDQMRF
+434 HSRSLNLQDQMRL

-468 EVAGT
+468 EVTGT
-473 RVEQTHEKIT
+473 RTEQTHEKIT

-489 YQFTPEV
+489 YQLTPEV
-496 AVFANASQSF
+496 GVFANASQSF

-539 SRLGMTIAAFHLTKE
+539 SRLGMTVAAFYLTKE
-554 NVLTADPLDSTYQI
+554 NVLTADPADSTYQI

-600 AEVTEDNTLARGSR
+600 AEVTKDNTLVSGSR
-614 LLNVPKHSGSLLG
+614 LLNVPEHSGSLLG

-633 GSLRG
+633 GGLKG
-638 LELGGGINYVGN
+638 LELGGGVNYVGD

-675 ATQDLTVGVNLN
+675 ATQDLTLGVNLN

-700 NLWVM
+700 NVWVM

>member
-1 MLRYNIKSEAVMS
+1 MSRCRVPTRYI
-14 SSRVVVRFLGIAA
+14 GIAA
-27 AAGLGSM
+27 VTGLAS
-34 SALAQESDSAVLEEV
+34 LPTFAQENDTTVLDDV
-49 VVTADR
+49 FVMADQDGEGVR
-55 EQAETKGYQTR
+55 RYQAR
-66 RSASATKTDTPLEE
+66 RSGSATKTDTPLDE
-80 VPQAISVIPATV
+80 VPQAVSVIPATV
-92 LDDLDSP
+92 LDDLRSP

-177 INIVSKRPQNDQFA
+177 INIVSKRPQNDRFA
-191 RLDLSAGRWDRYRSS
+191 RLDLSAVRWDRYRSS
-206 LDVNTPLDDEGT
+206 LDVNTLLDDEGT

-251 LTPQT
+251 LSPQT

-278 NDRLG
+278 NDHLG
-283 SVARSDFFGEP
+283 SVSRSDFFGEP
-294 RDGEIDNNNE
+294 DDGEIDNNNE

-311 HDLNASWTVRL
+311 QDLNASWTVRL
-322 ASHYKQGRLS
+322 ASHYKQGRLN
-332 GGATEASRLLDDGRT
+332 GGATEASFLADDART
-347 LNREYRYRAY
+347 LNREYRYRDF

-364 QLELRGQVYTG
+364 QLELRGLVYTG

-380 LLIGTEYERYAKN
+380 LLIGTEYERYAKD
-393 EAVLRTPATS
+393 ERLMRTRPIST
-403 AIDIFE
+403 IDIRE

-415 RLPFS
+415 RPLFS
-420 VGPGGRSTE
+420 VGPGGRSTD

-434 YSRSLNLQDQMRF
+434 HSRSLNLQDQMRL

-468 EVAGT
+468 EVTGKRT
-473 RVEQTHEKIT
+473 EQTHEKIT

-489 YQFTPEV
+489 YQLTPEV
-496 AVFANASQSF
+496 GVFANASQSF

-539 SRLGMTIAAFHLTKE
+539 SRLGMTVAAFHLTKE
-554 NVLTADPLDSTYQI
+554 NVLTADPADSTYQI

-573 RSRGIDLQLTGQ
+573 RSRGLDLQLTGQ

-600 AEVTEDNTLARGSR
+600 AEVTKDNTLASGSR
-614 LLNVPKHSGSLLG
+614 LLNVPEHSGSLLG

-633 GSLRG
+633 GGLKG
-638 LELGGGINYVGN
+638 LELGGGVNYVGD

-675 ATQDLTVGVNLN
+675 ATQDLTLGVNLN

-700 NLWVM
+700 NVWVM
-705 PGEPRNLSL
+705 PGAPRNLSL

>member
-1 MLRYNIKSEAVMS
+1 MSRCRVPTRYI
-14 SSRVVVRFLGIAA
+14 GIAA
-27 AAGLGSM
+27 VTGLAS
-34 SALAQESDSAVLEEV
+34 LPTFAQENDTTVLDDV
-49 VVTADR
+49 FVMADQDGEGVR
-55 EQAETKGYQTR
+55 RYQAR
-66 RSASATKTDTPLEE
+66 RSGSATKTDTPLDE
-80 VPQAISVIPATV
+80 VPQAVSVIPATV
-92 LDDLDSP
+92 LDDLRSP

-177 INIVSKRPQNDQFA
+177 INIVSKRPQNDRFA
-191 RLDLSAGRWDRYRSS
+191 RLDLSAVRWDRYRSS

-251 LTPQT
+251 LSPQT

-278 NDRLG
+278 NDHLG
-283 SVARSDFFGEP
+283 SVSRSDFFGEP
-294 RDGEIDNNNE
+294 DDGEIDNNNE

-311 HDLNASWTVRL
+311 QDLNASWTVRL
-322 ASHYKQGRLS
+322 ASHYKQGRLN
-332 GGATEASRLLDDGRT
+332 GGATEASFLADDART
-347 LNREYRYRAY
+347 LNREYRYRDF

-364 QLELRGQVYTG
+364 QLELRGLVYTG

-380 LLIGTEYERYAKN
+380 LLIGTEYERYAKD
-393 EAVLRTPATS
+393 ERLMRTRPIST
-403 AIDIFE
+403 IDIRE

-415 RLPFS
+415 RPPFS
-420 VGPGGRSTE
+420 VGPGGRSTD

-434 YSRSLNLQDQMRF
+434 HSRSLNLQDQMRL

-468 EVAGT
+468 EVTGT
-473 RVEQTHEKIT
+473 RTEQTHEKIT

-489 YQFTPEV
+489 YQLTPEV
-496 AVFANASQSF
+496 GVFANASQSF

-539 SRLGMTIAAFHLTKE
+539 SRLGMTVAAFHLTKE
-554 NVLTADPLDSTYQI
+554 NVLTADPADSTYQI

-573 RSRGIDLQLTGQ
+573 RSRGLDLQLTGQ

-600 AEVTEDNTLARGSR
+600 AEVTKDNTLASGSR
-614 LLNVPKHSGSLLG
+614 LLNVPEHSGSLLG

-633 GSLRG
+633 GGLKG
-638 LELGGGINYVGN
+638 LELGGGVNYVGD

-675 ATQDLTVGVNLN
+675 ATQDLTLGVNLN

-700 NLWVM
+700 NVWVM

>member
-1 MLRYNIKSEAVMS
+1 MSRCRVPTRYI
-14 SSRVVVRFLGIAA
+14 GIAA
-27 AAGLGSM
+27 VTGLAS
-34 SALAQESDSAVLEEV
+34 LPTFAQENDTTVLDDV
-49 VVTADR
+49 FVMADQDGEGVR
-55 EQAETKGYQTR
+55 RYQAR
-66 RSASATKTDTPLEE
+66 RSGSATKTDTPLDE
-80 VPQAISVIPATV
+80 VPQAVSVIPATV
-92 LDDLDSP
+92 LDDLRSP

-177 INIVSKRPQNDQFA
+177 INIVSKRPQNDRFA

-206 LDVNTPLDDEGT
+206 LDVNTLLDDEGT

-251 LTPQT
+251 LSPQT

-278 NDRLG
+278 NDHLG
-283 SVARSDFFGEP
+283 SVSRSDFFGEP
-294 RDGEIDNNNE
+294 DDGEIDNNNE

-322 ASHYKQGRLS
+322 ASHYKQGRLN
-332 GGATEASRLLDDGRT
+332 GGATEASFLADDART
-347 LNREYRYRAY
+347 LNREYRYRDF

-364 QLELRGQVYTG
+364 QLELRGLVYTG

-380 LLIGTEYERYAKN
+380 LLIGTEYERYAKD
-393 EAVLRTPATS
+393 ERLMRTRPIST
-403 AIDIFE
+403 IDIHE

-415 RLPFS
+415 RPPFS
-420 VGPGGRSTE
+420 VGPGGRSTD

-434 YSRSLNLQDQMRF
+434 HSRSLNLQDQMRL

-468 EVAGT
+468 EVTGT
-473 RVEQTHEKIT
+473 RTEQTHEKIT

-489 YQFTPEV
+489 YQLTPEV
-496 AVFANASQSF
+496 GVFANASQSF

-539 SRLGMTIAAFHLTKE
+539 GRLGMTVAAFHLTKE
-554 NVLTADPLDSTYQI
+554 NVLTADPADSTYQI

-600 AEVTEDNTLARGSR
+600 AEVTKDNTLASGSR
-614 LLNVPKHSGSLLG
+614 LLNVPEHSGSLLG

-633 GSLRG
+633 GGLKG
-638 LELGGGINYVGN
+638 LELGGGVNYVGD

-675 ATQDLTVGVNLN
+675 ATQDLTLGVNLN

-700 NLWVM
+700 NVWVM
-705 PGEPRNLSL
+705 PGAPRNLSL

>member
-1 MLRYNIKSEAVMS
+1 MS
-14 SSRVVVRFLGIAA
+14 SSRVVVWFLGIAA

-80 VPQAISVIPATV
+80 VPQAVSVIPATV

-177 INIVSKRPQNDQFA
+177 INIVSKRPQNDRFA

-239 ERQFFAPAFSWE
+239 ERQFFAPSFSWE

-271 DRGVVAP
+271 DRGIVAP

-283 SVARSDFFGEP
+283 SVSRSEFFGEP
-294 RDGEIDNNNE
+294 RDGDIDNNNE

-347 LNREYRYRAY
+347 LNREYRYRDY
-357 DWQDSIT
+357 EWQDSIT

-393 EAVLRTPATS
+393 EAVLRTPPLS
-403 AIDIFE
+403 QIDIYE

-420 VGPGGRSTE
+420 VGPDGRSTD

-434 YSRSLNLQDQMRF
+434 HSRSLNLQDQMRF

-468 EVAGT
+468 EVKVT
-473 RVEQTHEKIT
+473 DKRNEQTHEKIT

-554 NVLTADPLDSTYQI
+554 NVLTGDPVDSTYQV
-568 AAGEV
+568 AVGEV

-585 LTDEV
+585 LSDEL

-600 AEVTEDNTLARGSR
+600 AEVTEATEGSTPAVGSR
-614 LLNVPKHSGSLLG
+614 LLNVPEHSGSLLA

-633 GSLRG
+633 GGLRG
-638 LELGGGINYVGN
+638 LELGGGLNYVGD

-675 ATQDLTVGVNLN
+675 ATQDLTLGVNLN

>member
-1 MLRYNIKSEAVMS
+1 MSRCRVPTRYI
-14 SSRVVVRFLGIAA
+14 GIAA
-27 AAGLGSM
+27 VTGLAS
-34 SALAQESDSAVLEEV
+34 LPTFAQENDTTVLDDV
-49 VVTADR
+49 FVMADQDGEGVR
-55 EQAETKGYQTR
+55 RYQAR
-66 RSASATKTDTPLEE
+66 RSGSATKTDTPLDE
-80 VPQAISVIPATV
+80 VPQAVSVIPATV
-92 LDDLDSP
+92 LDDLRSP

-177 INIVSKRPQNDQFA
+177 INIVSKRPQNDRFA
-191 RLDLSAGRWDRYRSS
+191 RLDLSAVRWDRYRSS

-251 LTPQT
+251 LSPQT

-278 NDRLG
+278 NDHLG
-283 SVARSDFFGEP
+283 SVSRSDFFGEP
-294 RDGEIDNNNE
+294 DDGEIDNNNE

-322 ASHYKQGRLS
+322 ASHYKQGRLN
-332 GGATEASRLLDDGRT
+332 GGATEASFLADDART
-347 LNREYRYRAY
+347 LNREYRYRDF

-364 QLELRGQVYTG
+364 QLELRGLVYTG

-380 LLIGTEYERYAKN
+380 LLIGTEYERYAKD
-393 EAVLRTPATS
+393 ERLMRTRPIST
-403 AIDIFE
+403 IDIRE

-415 RLPFS
+415 RPPFS
-420 VGPGGRSTE
+420 VGPGGRSTD

-434 YSRSLNLQDQMRF
+434 HSRSLNLQDQMRL

-468 EVAGT
+468 EVTGT
-473 RVEQTHEKIT
+473 RTEQTHEKIT

-489 YQFTPEV
+489 YQLTPEV
-496 AVFANASQSF
+496 GVFANASQSF

-539 SRLGMTIAAFHLTKE
+539 SRLGMTVAAFHLTKE
-554 NVLTADPLDSTYQI
+554 NVLTADPADSTYQI

-573 RSRGIDLQLTGQ
+573 RSRGLDLQLTGQ

-600 AEVTEDNTLARGSR
+600 AEVTKDNTLASGSR
-614 LLNVPKHSGSLLG
+614 LLNVPEHSGSLLG

-633 GSLRG
+633 GGLKG
-638 LELGGGINYVGN
+638 LELGGGVNYVGD

-675 ATQDLTVGVNLN
+675 ATQDLTLGVNLN

-700 NLWVM
+700 NVWVM

>member
-1 MLRYNIKSEAVMS
+1 MNS
-14 SSRVVVRFLGIAA
+14 SWVAARVWGIAA
-27 AAGLGSM
+27 MAGLGSL
-34 SALAQESDSAVLEEV
+34 SALAQELDSAVLEEV
-49 VVTADR
+49 VVTAER
-55 EQAETKGYQTR
+55 EQVEVNGYRAR
-66 RSASATKTDTPLEE
+66 RSASATKTDTPLDE
-80 VPQAISVIPATV
+80 VPQAVSVIPATV
-92 LDDLDSP
+92 LEDLDSP

-191 RLDLSAGRWDRYRSS
+191 RLDLSAGRWDRYRGS
-206 LDVNTPLDDEGT
+206 LDVNTPLDDAGT

-239 ERQFFAPAFSWE
+239 ERQFFAPAFSWQ

-278 NDRLG
+278 NDHLG
-283 SVARSDFFGEP
+283 SVSRSDFFGEP
-294 RDGEIDNNNE
+294 GDGEIDNNNE

-322 ASHYKQGRLS
+322 ASHYKQGRLN
-332 GGATEASRLLDDGRT
+332 GGATEASFLAADART
-347 LNREYRYRAY
+347 LNREYRYRDF

-364 QLELRGQVYTG
+364 QLELRGLVYTG

-380 LLIGTEYERYAKN
+380 LLIGTEYERYAKD
-393 EAVLRTPATS
+393 ERLMRTRPIS
-403 AIDIFE
+403 PIDIYE

-415 RLPFS
+415 RPPFS
-420 VGPGGRSTE
+420 VGPDGRSTD

-434 YSRSLNLQDQMRF
+434 YSRSLNLQDQLRF

-459 DHYEHRLDN
+459 DHYEQRLDN
-468 EVAGT
+468 EIAGT
-473 RVEQTHEKIT
+473 RAEQTHEKVT

-489 YQFTPEV
+489 YQLTPEV
-496 AVFANASQSF
+496 GVFANASQSF
-506 KPNTGAPRPGTG
+506 KPNSGADASGTA
-518 TSFDPEEGVGY
+518 FDPEEGVGY

-539 SRLGMTIAAFHLTKE
+539 SRLGMIIAAFHLTKE
-554 NVLTADPLDSTYQI
+554 NVLTADPVDSTYQI

-585 LTDEV
+585 LTDEI

-614 LLNVPKHSGSLLG
+614 LLNVPEHSGSLLG

-633 GSLRG
+633 GGLQG
-638 LELGGGINYVGN
+638 LELGGGVNYVGD

-675 ATQDLTVGVNLN
+675 ATQNLTLGVNLN

-700 NLWVM
+700 NVWVM
-705 PGEPRNLSL
+705 PGEPRNLSV
-714 SLSLNL
+714 SLSLDL

>member
-1 MLRYNIKSEAVMS
+1 MS
-14 SSRVVVRFLGIAA
+14 NRISAGWMGAA
-27 AAGLGSM
+27 AVAGWMVMPTWAQDGDTAVLDEVVIT
-34 SALAQESDSAVLEEV
+34 AEDAQE
-49 VVTADR
+49 
-55 EQAETKGYQTR
+55 EQNGYRTR
-66 RSASATKTDTPLEE
+66 RSASATKTETPLEE
-80 VPQAISVIPATV
+80 IPQAVSVIPTTV
-92 LDDLDSP
+92 LDDLGSP

-121 MYEYSIRGLTTS
+121 MYEYSIRGLATS

-143 RGYMNPQDPSNVERI
+143 RGYMNPPDPSNVERI

-177 INIVSKRPQNDQFA
+177 LNIVSKRPLEDRFA
-191 RLDLSAGRWDRYRSS
+191 RIDLSAGRWDRYRSS
-206 LDVNTPLDDEGT
+206 LDVNTPIDAEGT
-218 MLYRMNLAVEDN
+218 MLYRMNLAVEDSQ
-230 KSFRDYRSS
+230 SFRDYRSG
-239 ERQFFAPAFSWE
+239 ERQFFAPSFSWAISPE
-251 LTPQT
+251 T
-256 RLLVQAEVIRSSQVF
+256 RLLVQAEVIRNRQVF

-283 SVARSDFFGEP
+283 SVSRADFFGEP
-294 RDGEIDNNNE
+294 GDGDIENNNE
-304 SLQAEIE
+304 TLQAELE

-322 ASHYKQGRLS
+322 ASQYKQGRLS
-332 GGATEASRLLDDGRT
+332 GGATEASSLDADGRT
-347 LNREYRYRAY
+347 LNREYRYRDF

-364 QLELRGQVYTG
+364 QLELRGLVYTG
-375 DIEHN
+375 AVEHN

-393 EAVLRTPATS
+393 ENLLRSSPVS
-403 AIDIFE
+403 QIDIYQ

-415 RLPFS
+415 RPPFN
-420 VGPGGRSTE
+420 PARSTN

-434 YSRSLNLQDQMRF
+434 HARSLNLQDQMRF
-447 SEKLFGVIGARY
+447 SDKLFGVIGARY

-468 EVAGT
+468 EVSGKRT
-473 RVEQTHEKIT
+473 EQTHEKVT

-496 AVFANASQSF
+496 GVFANASQSF
-506 KPNTGAPRPGTG
+506 KPNSGADRSGAV
-518 TSFDPEEGVGY
+518 FDPEEGVGY
-529 EAGFKFDLLD
+529 EAGFKLDLLD

-554 NVLTADPLDSTYQI
+554 NVLTADPLDAAYQV

-573 RSRGIDLQLTGQ
+573 RSRGVDLQLTGQ
-585 LTDEV
+585 LTDEI

-600 AEVTEDNTLARGSR
+600 AEVTKDNTLERGSR
-614 LLNVPKHSGSLLG
+614 LLNVPEHSGSLMG

-633 GSLRG
+633 GGLRG
-638 LELGGGINYVGN
+638 LELGGGVNYVGD

-659 FELPGYTTVD
+659 FELPAYTTVD

-675 ATQDLTVGVNLN
+675 ATEDLTLGVNLN

-700 NLWVM
+700 NVWVM

-714 SLSLNL
+714 SLSLAL

>member
-1 MLRYNIKSEAVMS
+1 M
-14 SSRVVVRFLGIAA
+14 GAA
-27 AAGLGSM
+27 AVAGWM
-34 SALAQESDSAVLEEV
+34 VMPTWAQDGDTAVLDEV
-49 VVTADR
+49 VITAEDAKE
-55 EQAETKGYQTR
+55 EQNGYRTR
-66 RSASATKTDTPLEE
+66 RSASATKTETPLEE
-80 VPQAISVIPATV
+80 IPQAVSVIPTTV
-92 LDDLDSP
+92 LDDLGSP

-121 MYEYSIRGLTTS
+121 MYEYSIRGLATS

-143 RGYMNPQDPSNVERI
+143 RGYMNPPDPSNVERI

-177 INIVSKRPQNDQFA
+177 LNIVSKRPLEDRFA
-191 RLDLSAGRWDRYRSS
+191 RIDLSAGRWDRYRSS
-206 LDVNTPLDDEGT
+206 LDVNTPIDAEGT
-218 MLYRMNLAVEDN
+218 MLYRMNLAVEDSQ
-230 KSFRDYRSS
+230 SFRDYRSG
-239 ERQFFAPAFSWE
+239 ERQFFAPSFSWAISPE
-251 LTPQT
+251 T
-256 RLLVQAEVIRSSQVF
+256 RLLVQAEVIRNRQVF

-283 SVARSDFFGEP
+283 SVSRADFFGEP
-294 RDGEIDNNNE
+294 GDGDIENNNE
-304 SLQAEIE
+304 TLQAELE

-332 GGATEASRLLDDGRT
+332 GGATEASSLDADGRT
-347 LNREYRYRAY
+347 LNREYRYRDF

-364 QLELRGQVYTG
+364 QLELRGLVYTG
-375 DIEHN
+375 AVEHN

-393 EAVLRTPATS
+393 ENLLRSSPVS
-403 AIDIFE
+403 QIDIYQ

-415 RLPFS
+415 RPPFD
-420 VGPGGRSTE
+420 PARSTN

-434 YSRSLNLQDQMRF
+434 YARSLSLQDQMRF

-468 EVAGT
+468 EVSGKRT
-473 RVEQTHEKIT
+473 EQTHEKVT

-496 AVFANASQSF
+496 GVFANASQSF
-506 KPNTGAPRPGTG
+506 KPNSGADRSGAV
-518 TSFDPEEGVGY
+518 FDPEEGVGY
-529 EAGFKFDLLD
+529 EAGFKLDLLD
-539 SRLGMTIAAFHLTKE
+539 SRLGMTIAAFHLNKE
-554 NVLTADPLDSTYQI
+554 NVLTADSLDAAYQV

-573 RSRGIDLQLTGQ
+573 RSRGVDLQLTGQ
-585 LTDEV
+585 LTDEI

-600 AEVTEDNTLARGSR
+600 AKVTKDNTLERGSR
-614 LLNVPKHSGSLLG
+614 LLNVPEHSGSLMG

-633 GSLRG
+633 GGLRG
-638 LELGGGINYVGN
+638 LELGGGINYVGD

-659 FELPGYTTVD
+659 FELPAYTTVD

-675 ATQDLTVGVNLN
+675 ATEDLTLGVNLN

-700 NLWVM
+700 NVWVM

-714 SLSLNL
+714 SLSLAL

>member
-1 MLRYNIKSEAVMS
+1 MSRCRVPTRYI
-14 SSRVVVRFLGIAA
+14 GIAA
-27 AAGLGSM
+27 VTGLAS
-34 SALAQESDSAVLEEV
+34 LPTFAQENDTTVLDDV
-49 VVTADR
+49 FVMADQDGEGVR
-55 EQAETKGYQTR
+55 RYQAR
-66 RSASATKTDTPLEE
+66 RSGSATKTDTPLDE
-80 VPQAISVIPATV
+80 VPQAVSVIPATV
-92 LDDLDSP
+92 LDDLRSP

-133 EFYKDGFSVN
+133 EFYEDGFSVN

-177 INIVSKRPQNDQFA
+177 INIVSKRPQNDRFA

-206 LDVNTPLDDEGT
+206 LDVNTLLDDEGT

-251 LTPQT
+251 LSPQT

-278 NDRLG
+278 NDHLG
-283 SVARSDFFGEP
+283 SVSRSDFFGEP
-294 RDGEIDNNNE
+294 DDGEIDNNNE

-311 HDLNASWTVRL
+311 QDLNASWTVRL
-322 ASHYKQGRLS
+322 ASHYKQGRLN
-332 GGATEASRLLDDGRT
+332 GGATEASFLADDART
-347 LNREYRYRAY
+347 LNREYRYRDF

-364 QLELRGQVYTG
+364 QLELRGLVYTG

-380 LLIGTEYERYAKN
+380 LLIGTEYERYAKD
-393 EAVLRTPATS
+393 ERLMRTRPIST
-403 AIDIFE
+403 IDIRE

-415 RLPFS
+415 RPPFS
-420 VGPGGRSTE
+420 VGPGGRSTD

-434 YSRSLNLQDQMRF
+434 HSRSLNLQDQMRL

-468 EVAGT
+468 EVTGKRT
-473 RVEQTHEKIT
+473 EQTHEKIT

-489 YQFTPEV
+489 YQLTPEV
-496 AVFANASQSF
+496 GVFANASQSF

-539 SRLGMTIAAFHLTKE
+539 SRLGMTVAAFHLTKE
-554 NVLTADPLDSTYQI
+554 NVLTADPADSTYQI

-573 RSRGIDLQLTGQ
+573 RSRGLDLQLTGQ

-600 AEVTEDNTLARGSR
+600 AEVTKDNTLASGSR
-614 LLNVPKHSGSLLG
+614 LLNVPEHSGSLLG

-633 GSLRG
+633 GGLKG
-638 LELGGGINYVGN
+638 LELGGGVNYVGD

-675 ATQDLTVGVNLN
+675 ATQDLTLGANLN

-700 NLWVM
+700 NVWVM
-705 PGEPRNLSL
+705 PGAPRNLSL

>member
-1 MLRYNIKSEAVMS
+1 MS
-14 SSRVVVRFLGIAA
+14 SSRVVTGLLGIAA

-34 SALAQESDSAVLEEV
+34 PALAQEADSAVLDEV
-49 VVTADR
+49 VITADR
-55 EQAETKGYQTR
+55 EQGEVKGYQTR

-80 VPQAISVIPATV
+80 VPQAVSVIPATV

-177 INIVSKRPQNDQFA
+177 INIVSKRPQNDRFA

-206 LDVNTPLDDEGT
+206 LDVNTPLDDDGT

-271 DRGVVAP
+271 DRGMVAP

-283 SVARSDFFGEP
+283 SVSRSEFFGEP

-304 SLQAEIE
+304 SLQAELE
-311 HDLNASWTVRL
+311 HDLNANWTVRL

-347 LNREYRYRAY
+347 LNREYRYRDY

-364 QLELRGQVYTG
+364 QLELRGLVYTG

-403 AIDIFE
+403 PIDIYE

-573 RSRGIDLQLTGQ
+573 RSRGVDLQLTGQ

-633 GSLRG
+633 GGLRG
-638 LELGGGINYVGN
+638 LELGGGVNYVGN

-675 ATQDLTVGVNLN
+675 ATEDLTLGVNLN

>member
-1 MLRYNIKSEAVMS
+1 MSRCRVPTRYI
-14 SSRVVVRFLGIAA
+14 GIAA
-27 AAGLGSM
+27 VTGLAS
-34 SALAQESDSAVLEEV
+34 LPTFAQENDTTVLDDV
-49 VVTADR
+49 LVMADQDGEGVR
-55 EQAETKGYQTR
+55 RYQAR
-66 RSASATKTDTPLEE
+66 RSGSATKTDTPLDE
-80 VPQAISVIPATV
+80 VPQAVSVIPATV
-92 LDDLDSP
+92 LDDLRSP

-143 RGYMNPQDPSNVERI
+143 RGYMNPQDPSNVQRI

-177 INIVSKRPQNDQFA
+177 INIVSKRPQNDRFA

-206 LDVNTPLDDEGT
+206 LDVNTLLDDEGT

-251 LTPQT
+251 LSPQT

-278 NDRLG
+278 NDHLG
-283 SVARSDFFGEP
+283 SVSRSDFFGEP
-294 RDGEIDNNNE
+294 DDGEIDNNNE

-322 ASHYKQGRLS
+322 ASHYKQGRLN
-332 GGATEASRLLDDGRT
+332 GGATEASFLADDART
-347 LNREYRYRAY
+347 LNREYRYRDF

-364 QLELRGQVYTG
+364 QLELRGLVYTG

-380 LLIGTEYERYAKN
+380 LLIGTEYERYAKD
-393 EAVLRTPATS
+393 ERLMRTRPIST
-403 AIDIFE
+403 IDIRA

-415 RLPFS
+415 RPPFS
-420 VGPGGRSTE
+420 VGPGGRSTD

-434 YSRSLNLQDQMRF
+434 HSRSLNLQDQMRL

-468 EVAGT
+468 EVTGT
-473 RVEQTHEKIT
+473 RTEQTHEKIT

-489 YQFTPEV
+489 YQLTPEV
-496 AVFANASQSF
+496 GVFANASQSF

-539 SRLGMTIAAFHLTKE
+539 SRLGMTVAAFHLTKE
-554 NVLTADPLDSTYQI
+554 NVLTADPADSTYQI

-600 AEVTEDNTLARGSR
+600 AEVTKDNTLASGSR
-614 LLNVPKHSGSLLG
+614 LLNVPEHSGSLLG

-633 GSLRG
+633 GGLKG
-638 LELGGGINYVGN
+638 LELGGGVNYVGD

-675 ATQDLTVGVNLN
+675 ATQDLTLGVNLN

-700 NLWVM
+700 NVWVM
-705 PGEPRNLSL
+705 PGAPRNLSL

>member
-1 MLRYNIKSEAVMS
+1 MSRCRVPTRYI
-14 SSRVVVRFLGIAA
+14 GIAA
-27 AAGLGSM
+27 VTGLAS
-34 SALAQESDSAVLEEV
+34 LPTFAQENDTTVLDDV
-49 VVTADR
+49 FVMADQDGEGVR
-55 EQAETKGYQTR
+55 RYQAR
-66 RSASATKTDTPLEE
+66 RSGSATKTDTPLDE
-80 VPQAISVIPATV
+80 VPQAVSVIPATV
-92 LDDLDSP
+92 LDDLRSP

-133 EFYKDGFSVN
+133 EFYEDGFSVN

-177 INIVSKRPQNDQFA
+177 INIVSKRPQNDRFA
-191 RLDLSAGRWDRYRSS
+191 RLDLSAVRWDRYRSS
-206 LDVNTPLDDEGT
+206 LDVNTLLDDEGT

-251 LTPQT
+251 LSPQT

-278 NDRLG
+278 NDHLG
-283 SVARSDFFGEP
+283 SVSRSDFFGEP
-294 RDGEIDNNNE
+294 DDGEIDNNNE

-311 HDLNASWTVRL
+311 QDLNASWTVRL
-322 ASHYKQGRLS
+322 ASHYKQGRLN
-332 GGATEASRLLDDGRT
+332 GGATEASFLADDART
-347 LNREYRYRAY
+347 LNREYRYRDF

-364 QLELRGQVYTG
+364 QLELRGLVYTG

-380 LLIGTEYERYAKN
+380 LLIGTEYERYAKD
-393 EAVLRTPATS
+393 ERLMRTRPIST
-403 AIDIFE
+403 IDIRE

-415 RLPFS
+415 RPPFS
-420 VGPGGRSTE
+420 VGPGGRSTD

-434 YSRSLNLQDQMRF
+434 HSRSLNLQDQMRL

-468 EVAGT
+468 EVTGKRT
-473 RVEQTHEKIT
+473 EQTHEKIT

-489 YQFTPEV
+489 YQLTPEV
-496 AVFANASQSF
+496 GVFANASQSF

-539 SRLGMTIAAFHLTKE
+539 SRLGMTVAAFHLTKE
-554 NVLTADPLDSTYQI
+554 NVLTADPADSTYQI

-573 RSRGIDLQLTGQ
+573 RSRGLDLQLTGQ

-600 AEVTEDNTLARGSR
+600 AEVTKDNTLASGSR
-614 LLNVPKHSGSLLG
+614 LLNVPEHSGSLLG

-633 GSLRG
+633 GGLKG
-638 LELGGGINYVGN
+638 LELGGGVNYVGD

-675 ATQDLTVGVNLN
+675 ATQDLTLGANLN

-700 NLWVM
+700 NVWVM
-705 PGEPRNLSL
+705 PGAPRNLSL

>member
-1 MLRYNIKSEAVMS
+1 MP
-14 SSRVVVRFLGIAA
+14 
-27 AAGLGSM
+27 
-34 SALAQESDSAVLEEV
+34 ALAQEDDTAVLDDV
-49 VVTADR
+49 VVMAD
-55 EQAETKGYQTR
+55 QDGAGSQGYQAR

-80 VPQAISVIPATV
+80 IPQAVSVIPATV
-92 LDDLDSP
+92 LDDLRSP

-143 RGYMNPQDPSNVERI
+143 RGYMNPQDSSNVERI

-177 INIVSKRPQNDQFA
+177 INIVSKRPQQDRFA
-191 RLDLSAGRWDRYRSS
+191 RLDLSAGRWDRYRGS
-206 LDVNTPLDDEGT
+206 LDVNTPLDGEGT
-218 MLYRMNLAVEDN
+218 MLYRMNLAVEDSN
-230 KSFRDYRSS
+230 SFRDHRAG

-251 LTPQT
+251 FSPET
-256 RLLVQAEVIRSSQVF
+256 RLLVQAEVIRNSQVF

-278 NDRLG
+278 HDHLG
-283 SVARSDFFGEP
+283 SVSRADFFGEP
-294 RDGEIDNNNE
+294 GDGDIDNNNE
-304 SLQAEIE
+304 TLQAELE
-311 HDLNASWTVRL
+311 HDLNASWTLRL

-332 GGATEASRLLDDGRT
+332 GGATEASFLDDDART
-347 LNREYRYRAY
+347 LSREYRYRDY

-364 QLELRGQVYTG
+364 QLELRGLVYTG
-375 DIEHN
+375 SVEHN
-380 LLIGTEYERYAKN
+380 LLIGTEYERFAKT
-393 EAVLRTPATS
+393 EEVLRTRPIS
-403 AIDIFE
+403 QIDIYQ

-415 RLPFS
+415 RPPFS
-420 VGPGGRSTE
+420 VGPGGRSTD
-429 RHELV
+429 RHELIH
-434 YSRSLNLQDQMRF
+434 SRSLNLQDQMRF
-447 SEKLFGVIGARY
+447 SEKVFGVIGARY
-459 DHYEHRLDN
+459 DHYEQRLDN

-473 RVEQTHEKIT
+473 RAEQTHEKVT
-483 PRIGAL
+483 PRVGAL
-489 YQFTPEV
+489 YQFIPEV

-506 KPNTGAPRPGTG
+506 KPNTGAPRPGAG

-539 SRLGMTIAAFHLTKE
+539 SRLGMTVAAFHLTKE
-554 NVLTADPLDSTYQI
+554 NVLTADPVDSAYQI

-614 LLNVPKHSGSLLG
+614 LLNVPEHSGSLLG

-633 GSLRG
+633 GELRG
-638 LELGGGINYVGN
+638 LELGGGVNYVGE

-669 LLARYK
+669 LLARYQ
-675 ATQDLTVGVNLN
+675 ATPDLTLGVNLN
-687 NAFDRTYYERSYS
+687 NALDRTYYERSYS
-700 NLWVM
+700 NVWVM

>member
-1 MLRYNIKSEAVMS
+1 MSRCRVPTRYI
-14 SSRVVVRFLGIAA
+14 GIAA
-27 AAGLGSM
+27 VTGLAS
-34 SALAQESDSAVLEEV
+34 LPTFAQENDTTVLDDV
-49 VVTADR
+49 FVMADQDGEGVR
-55 EQAETKGYQTR
+55 RYQAR
-66 RSASATKTDTPLEE
+66 RSGSATKTDTPLDE
-80 VPQAISVIPATV
+80 VPQAVSVIPATV
-92 LDDLDSP
+92 LDDLRSP

-177 INIVSKRPQNDQFA
+177 INIVSKRPQNDRFA

-251 LTPQT
+251 LSPQT

-278 NDRLG
+278 NDHLG
-283 SVARSDFFGEP
+283 SVSRSDFFGEP
-294 RDGEIDNNNE
+294 DDGEIDNNNE

-322 ASHYKQGRLS
+322 ASHYKQGRLN
-332 GGATEASRLLDDGRT
+332 GGATEASFLADDART
-347 LNREYRYRAY
+347 LNREYRYRDF

-364 QLELRGQVYTG
+364 QLELRGLVYTG

-380 LLIGTEYERYAKN
+380 LLIGTEYERYAKD
-393 EAVLRTPATS
+393 ERLMRTRPIST
-403 AIDIFE
+403 IDIRA

-415 RLPFS
+415 RPPFS
-420 VGPGGRSTE
+420 VGPGGRSTD

-434 YSRSLNLQDQMRF
+434 HSRSLNLQDQMRL

-468 EVAGT
+468 EVTGT
-473 RVEQTHEKIT
+473 RTEQTHEKIT

-489 YQFTPEV
+489 YQLTPEV
-496 AVFANASQSF
+496 GVFANASQSF

-539 SRLGMTIAAFHLTKE
+539 GRLGMTVAAFHLTKE
-554 NVLTADPLDSTYQI
+554 NVLTADPADSTYQI

-600 AEVTEDNTLARGSR
+600 AEVTKDNTLASGSR
-614 LLNVPKHSGSLLG
+614 LLNVPEHSGSLLG

-633 GSLRG
+633 GGLKG
-638 LELGGGINYVGN
+638 LELGGGVNYVGD

-675 ATQDLTVGVNLN
+675 ATQDLTLGVNLN

-700 NLWVM
+700 NVWVM

>member
-1 MLRYNIKSEAVMS
+1 MRK
-14 SSRVVVRFLGIAA
+14 RVSTGFIGMAA
-27 AAGLGSM
+27 MTGLAAM
-34 SALAQESDSAVLEEV
+34 PAWAQKAETTVLEEV

-55 EQAETKGYQTR
+55 EDGEAQRYRTR
-66 RSASATKTDTPLEE
+66 RSASATKTDSPLEE
-80 VPQAISVIPATV
+80 VPQAVSVIPATV
-92 LDDLDSP
+92 LDDLGSP

-121 MYEYSIRGLTTS
+121 MYEYSIRGLSTS

-177 INIVSKRPQNDQFA
+177 INIVSKRPEYDRFA

-206 LDVNTPLDDEGT
+206 LDVNTPLDEDGKV
-218 MLYRMNLAVEDN
+218 LYRMNLAVEDN
-230 KSFRDYRSS
+230 KSFRNYRSG
-239 ERQFFAPAFSWE
+239 ERQFIAPAFSWE
-251 LTPQT
+251 LSPQT

-278 NDRLG
+278 NGHLG
-283 SVARSDFFGEP
+283 SVSRSDFFGEP
-294 RDGEIDNNNE
+294 GDGEIDNNNE

-311 HDLNASWTVRL
+311 HDLNTNWTVRL
-322 ASHYKQGRLS
+322 ASHYKQGRLN
-332 GGATEASRLLDDGRT
+332 GGATEASTLAADGRT
-347 LNREYRYRAY
+347 LNREYRYRDF

-364 QLELRGQVYTG
+364 QLELRGLVYTG
-375 DIEHN
+375 SVEHN
-380 LLIGTEYERYAKN
+380 LLIGTEYERYAKS
-393 EAVLRTPATS
+393 EQLLRSQPIS
-403 AIDIFE
+403 QIDIYQ

-415 RLPFS
+415 RPPFS
-420 VGPGGRSTE
+420 IGPGGRSTD

-434 YSRSLNLQDQMRF
+434 HSRSLNLQDQMRF
-447 SEKLFGVIGARY
+447 TEKLFGVIGARY

-468 EVAGT
+468 EINGKRT
-473 RVEQTHEKIT
+473 EQTHEKVT

-489 YQFTPEV
+489 YQFIPEV
-496 AVFANASQSF
+496 GVFANASQSF
-506 KPNTGAPRPGTG
+506 KPNSGADAANRP
-518 TSFDPEEGVGY
+518 FDPEEGVGY
-529 EAGFKFDLLD
+529 EAGLKLDLLD

-554 NVLTADPLDSTYQI
+554 NVLTANPADTSSQI

-585 LTDEV
+585 ITDEI
-590 RVIGAYAYVD
+590 RLIGAYAYVD
-600 AEVTEDNTLARGSR
+600 AEVTKDNTIERGSR
-614 LLNVPKHSGSLLG
+614 LLNVPEHSGSLLG

-633 GSLRG
+633 GGLQG
-638 LELGGGINYVGN
+638 LELGGGVNYVGD
-650 RSGNVADSG
+650 RSGNVSDSG

-675 ATQDLTVGVNLN
+675 ATPDLTLGVNLN

-700 NLWVM
+700 SVWVM
-705 PGEPRNLSL
+705 PGDPRNLSL

>member
-1 MLRYNIKSEAVMS
+1 MSRCRVPTRYI
-14 SSRVVVRFLGIAA
+14 GIAA
-27 AAGLGSM
+27 VTGLAS
-34 SALAQESDSAVLEEV
+34 LPTFAQENDTTVLDDV
-49 VVTADR
+49 FVMADQDGEGVR
-55 EQAETKGYQTR
+55 RYQAR
-66 RSASATKTDTPLEE
+66 RSGSATKTDTPLDE
-80 VPQAISVIPATV
+80 VPQAVSVIPATV
-92 LDDLDSP
+92 LDDLRSP

-177 INIVSKRPQNDQFA
+177 INIVSKRPQNDRFA

-206 LDVNTPLDDEGT
+206 LDVNTLLDDEGT

-251 LTPQT
+251 LSPQT

-278 NDRLG
+278 NDHLG
-283 SVARSDFFGEP
+283 SVSRSDFFGEP
-294 RDGEIDNNNE
+294 DDGEIDNNNE

-322 ASHYKQGRLS
+322 ASHYKQGRLN
-332 GGATEASRLLDDGRT
+332 GGATEASFLADDART
-347 LNREYRYRAY
+347 LNREYRYRDF

-364 QLELRGQVYTG
+364 QLELRGLVYTG

-380 LLIGTEYERYAKN
+380 LLIGTEYERYAKD
-393 EAVLRTPATS
+393 ERLMRTRPIST
-403 AIDIFE
+403 IDIRE

-415 RLPFS
+415 RPPFS
-420 VGPGGRSTE
+420 VGPGGRSTD

-434 YSRSLNLQDQMRF
+434 HSRSLNLQDQMRL

-468 EVAGT
+468 EVTGKRT
-473 RVEQTHEKIT
+473 EQTHEKIT

-489 YQFTPEV
+489 YQLTPEV
-496 AVFANASQSF
+496 GVFANASQSF

-539 SRLGMTIAAFHLTKE
+539 SRLGMTVAAFHLTKE
-554 NVLTADPLDSTYQI
+554 NVLTADPADSTYQI

-573 RSRGIDLQLTGQ
+573 RSRGLDLQLTGQ

-600 AEVTEDNTLARGSR
+600 AEVTKDNTLASGSR
-614 LLNVPKHSGSLLG
+614 LLNVPEHSGSLLG

-633 GSLRG
+633 GGLKG
-638 LELGGGINYVGN
+638 LELGGGVNYVGD

-675 ATQDLTVGVNLN
+675 ATQDLTLGANLN

-700 NLWVM
+700 NVWVM

>member
-1 MLRYNIKSEAVMS
+1 MSRCRVPTRYI
-14 SSRVVVRFLGIAA
+14 GIAA
-27 AAGLGSM
+27 VTGLAS
-34 SALAQESDSAVLEEV
+34 LPTFAQENDTTVLDDV
-49 VVTADR
+49 FVMADQDGEGVR
-55 EQAETKGYQTR
+55 RYQAR
-66 RSASATKTDTPLEE
+66 RSGSATKTDTPLDE
-80 VPQAISVIPATV
+80 VPQAVSVIPATV
-92 LDDLDSP
+92 LDDLRSP

-177 INIVSKRPQNDQFA
+177 INIVSKRPQNDRFA

-206 LDVNTPLDDEGT
+206 LDVNTLLDDEGT

-251 LTPQT
+251 LSPQT

-278 NDRLG
+278 NDHLG
-283 SVARSDFFGEP
+283 SVSRSDFFGEP
-294 RDGEIDNNNE
+294 GDGEIDNNNE

-322 ASHYKQGRLS
+322 ASHYKQGRLN
-332 GGATEASRLLDDGRT
+332 GGATEASFLADDART
-347 LNREYRYRAY
+347 LNREYRYRDF

-364 QLELRGQVYTG
+364 QLELRGLVYTG

-380 LLIGTEYERYAKN
+380 LLIGTEYERYAKD
-393 EAVLRTPATS
+393 ERLMRTRPIST
-403 AIDIFE
+403 IDIRE

-415 RLPFS
+415 RPPFS
-420 VGPGGRSTE
+420 VGPGGRSTD

-434 YSRSLNLQDQMRF
+434 HSRSLNLQDQMRL

-468 EVAGT
+468 EVTGT
-473 RVEQTHEKIT
+473 RTEQTHEKIT

-489 YQFTPEV
+489 YQLTPEV
-496 AVFANASQSF
+496 GVFANASQSF

-539 SRLGMTIAAFHLTKE
+539 SRLGMTVAAFHLTKE
-554 NVLTADPLDSTYQI
+554 NVLTADPADSTYQI

-600 AEVTEDNTLARGSR
+600 AEVTKDNTLASGSR
-614 LLNVPKHSGSLLG
+614 LLNVPEHSGSLLG

-633 GSLRG
+633 GGLKG
-638 LELGGGINYVGN
+638 LELGGGVNYVGD

-675 ATQDLTVGVNLN
+675 ATQDLTLGVNLN

-700 NLWVM
+700 NVWVM